1 MVRTYK
7 RKTNRSA
14 ISEENIIAA
23 VKDVLQG
30 RLSIR
35 TAATTYN
42 LTKST
47 VGNRVKKIKRGRLE
61 NPDRDPD
68 APDRQDP
75 DVQILFSSP
84 FQSKYSSQQ
93 VFTTAQEEQLAKYF
107 IQSSKMNYGLT
118 YAQAQKLAYDYAK
131 KLNLK
136 YPPSWNNSLSAGN
149 DWMKLFMKRYPILSL
164 RKAENTSMARVS
176 AFNET
181 NVKAFFDNLQ
191 RVLEK
196 YKIPPERTYNLD
208 ETGVATVLDA
218 PKVIAKTG
226 TKQVGQAVSAERGE
240 LVTFCAIINGVGNTI
255 PPVYVFPRAKF
266 KDVFM
271 KGAPTR
277 SLGLANKSGSG
288 WMTSILFLDL
298 IKHIQKHTKCT
309 KNEPIL
315 IVLDNHESHTS
326 LETILYCRENGII
339 FVTFPPHCT
348 HRLQPL
354 DVALY
359 GPFKTYLKQAFNDW
373 LINHPGKRV
382 SIYEIAEL
390 TEKAYQK
397 AFTLA
402 NICSGFRKTGIVPF
416 DRGIF
421 KEDDFA
427 AASVTDSRA
436 PEATDAP
443 STSAVVSSTSSTS
456 LQPDVIS
463 PDIIRPYPK
472 AEKKKPIL
480 KGRRPGK
487 SRILT
492 ETPEKDRL
500 EEEKIAK
507 QKKKQVKHN
516 LFDNVEQQANDSEDK
531 VSNADDESD
540 CLSEMDRENSDQ
552 EFMQDVNAIIDPES
566 GMPNIKIGDFL
577 LVKYCT
583 KKTQKYYIGEVEEIV
598 DGKYLTNFLR
608 KKGIGFTFPQVTD
621 KDLIELEQV
630 ELKLPKPKT
639 SETTARSSSIK
650 RFQVDFRAYNVN

>member
-7 RKTNRSA
+7 RKTNRSD
-14 ISEENIIAA
+14 ISEENIMAA
-23 VKDVLQG
+23 VEDVLQG

-47 VGNRVKKIKRGRLE
+47 LGKRLKKIKRRRSE
-61 NPDRDPD
+61 NPGRDHD
-68 APDRQDP
+68 APDRQDSDDP
-75 DVQILFSSP
+75 ISFASP

-93 VFTTAQEEQLAKYF
+93 VFTSAQEEQLAKYF

-118 YAQAQKLAYDYAK
+118 YTQAQKLAYDYAK
-131 KLNLK
+131 KLNVK
-136 YPPSWNNSLSAGN
+136 YPPSWNNSLSARK
-149 DWMKLFMKRYPILSL
+149 DWMKSFMKRYPILSL

-181 NVKAFFDNLQ
+181 NVKEFFDNLQ
-191 RVLEK
+191 RALEK
-196 YKIPPERTYNLD
+196 YKITPERIYNLD
-208 ETGVATVLDA
+208 ETGVATVLDV

-240 LVTFCAIINGVGNTI
+240 LVTFCAIISGVGNTI

-271 KGAPTR
+271 KAAPTG

-309 KNEPIL
+309 K
-315 IVLDNHESHTS
+315 
-326 LETILYCRENGII
+326 
-339 FVTFPPHCT
+339 
-348 HRLQPL
+348 
-354 DVALY
+354 
-359 GPFKTYLKQAFNDW
+359 FKTYLKQAFNDW
-373 LINHPGKRV
+373 LVNHPGRRV
-382 SIYEIAEL
+382 SIYEIAQL

-421 KEDDFA
+421 KEDDFV
-427 AASVTDSRA
+427 AASVTDTRD
-436 PEATDAP
+436 PVATDAL
-443 STSAVVSSTSSTS
+443 STSV
-456 LQPDVIS
+456 LRHQKKIDW
-463 PDIIRPYPK
+463 
-472 AEKKKPIL
+472 KKK
-480 KGRRPGK
+480 
-487 SRILT
+487 
-492 ETPEKDRL
+492 
-500 EEEKIAK
+500 KIAK

-516 LFDNVEQQANDSEDK
+516 LFDNVEQQANDSDDSGEK
-531 VSNADDESD
+531 VSYAHDESD
-540 CLSEMDRENSDQ
+540 CLSEMDRENSEE
-552 EFMQDVNAIIDPES
+552 EFMQDVEAIIDRES
-566 GMPNIKIGDFL
+566 GMPNIKVGDFL

-583 KKTQKYYIGEVEEIV
+583 KKTQKYYEGEVEEIV
-598 DGKYLTNFLR
+598 DGKYFMNFLR
-608 KKGIGFTFPQVTD
+608 KTGTGFTLPQVPD

-630 ELKLPKPKT
+630 ELKLPKPRT

-650 RFQVDFRAYNVN
+650 RFQVDYRAYNVN